1 MSLLHALTSLL
12 SEFLEMKLSQGK
24 YILLHSL
31 HGQEG
36 TPLKFLQVFEM
47 SSHLLLNCLKN
58 KPVKSKLGFTFSWLW
73 YTHLDIIFLRYLEV
87 WWIYRKSWKNFIL
100 VNIYFSELGRE
111 LSSSDTVHQH
121 IPNGPTC
128 SGTLPHGEIIIFLR
142 GERVGLHID
151 SMAL

>member
-12 SEFLEMKLSQGK
+12 TEFLEMKPSPGK

-58 KPVKSKLGFTFSWLW
+58 KPVKSKPGLTLLSFD
-73 YTHLDIIFLRYLEV
+73 THIWILIFEMFRGLVTIWKIIQKCYFGKY
-87 WWIYRKSWKNFIL
+87 
-100 VNIYFSELGRE
+100 YFSEPGTE
-111 LSSSDTVHQH
+111 LSSSNKAHPH

-128 SGTLPHGEIIIFLR
+128 SGTLPHGEKIFSVE
-142 GERVGLHID
+142 GGWGYT
-151 SMAL
+151 